1 MDNFILYDEISKSAN
16 TIIYKGRRKGSI
28 NFVSIH
34 CIDKSLRA
42 EITNLVRL
50 TYEIVHKNVVKFY
63 EWYETS
69 NHLWLVVE
77 LCTGGTLEA
86 ILKQDQCM
94 PESSIRN
101 FGVDLCE
108 GLFHIHQTGLLFC
121 DLNPKKIMV
130 DGNGTLKLG
139 DFGLSKLEGEN
150 LEEIFQEAFD
160 NRNDSGVTSIN
171 SSMKGGFGDP
181 LYIAPEVHKGEDNS
195 KSSDLWGLGCL
206 FYEMYTGVTPF
217 YSENSEQIAE
227 KIINKELPYPKGNK
241 LSTKPSNEFVGLLKG
256 LLEKDP
262 AKRFDWKQLAR
273 HQFWEGRLVHL
284 VPQTANSIMVNDSIL
299 DRSILTDRP
308 KTAHGQKP
316 EVNVSFSM
324 SSRLPV
330 DVSQNVTLQPI
341 DRQISEESTSVSKSY
356 TKFESK
362 KTFFVSSE
370 LNTSQIV
377 DNPKIQKAA
386 SLKFEPKSLPIANSG
401 LFRAEKLLK
410 LPRSEFNK
418 QLDII
423 KQNTNVPADKSAIAI
438 KNKLSL
444 LNYIGFICT
453 ESSQIANELIDIE
466 LYKDLVSIIKGGHNL
481 EMKMKAARIVA
492 LVFSKATRLDPSKQ
506 LTEVAQNIIGLLQ
519 SNRNDIKFKQ
529 GLLPALGELIYL
541 ISSQEALI
549 GKSIDSWLVPS
560 IAYSTIIR
568 SFGEDLIVNHIVCKT
583 IEKTACS
590 NSSHIQKFISM
601 QVDLVNGIWSCF
613 SHSSE
618 GLRATALST
627 LCLLTSHSIA
637 IFQTVIDKVTW
648 LDECIDCIS
657 SNNTRIQQS
666 ILTMFAIFIDEV
678 GLKNIPEKVRFY
690 CENFKT

>member
-101 FGVDLCE
+101 FGIDLCE
-108 GLFHIHQTGLLFC
+108 GLFHVHQSGLLFC

-160 NRNDSGVTSIN
+160 NKNDSGVTSIN
-171 SSMKGGFGDP
+171 SSIKSAFGDP

-206 FYEMYTGVTPF
+206 LYAMYTGVTPF
-217 YSENSEQIAE
+217 HADNPEQIAD

-241 LSTKPSNEFVGLLKG
+241 LSTKPSNEFVSLLKG
-256 LLEKDP
+256 LLEKDCV
-262 AKRFDWKQLAR
+262 KRFNWSQVAR
-273 HQFWEGRLVHL
+273 HPFWEGRLVHL
-284 VPQTANSIMVNDSIL
+284 VPQTAHSIMVNDSIL
-299 DRSILTDRP
+299 ERSILTDRP

-330 DVSQNVTLQPI
+330 DVSQNITLQPI
-341 DRQISEESTSVSKSY
+341 DRQISEESTSVSKSFS
-356 TKFESK
+356 KFESK
-362 KTFFVSSE
+362 KPFFISTE
-370 LNTSQIV
+370 LNTSQII
-377 DNPKIQKAA
+377 DNPKIQKPS
-386 SLKFEPKSLPIANSG
+386 SLKFEPKSLPIANNG

-423 KQNTNVPADKSAIAI
+423 KQNTNVPTEKTAIVI
-438 KNKLSL
+438 KNKLHL

-492 LVFSKATRLDPSKQ
+492 LIFSKATRLDPNKQ
-506 LTEVAQNIIGLLQ
+506 LTEVVQNIIGLIQ
-519 SNRNDIKFKQ
+519 SNRNDVKFKQ
-529 GLLPALGELIYL
+529 GLLPALGELMCL

-549 GKSIDSWLVPS
+549 GKSIDSWQIPS
-560 IAYSTIIR
+560 LAYSTIVR
-568 SFGEDLIVNHIVCKT
+568 SFGDDLMINHIVCK
-583 IEKTACS
+583 ISEKIASS
-590 NSSHIQKFISM
+590 NSSHIQKFISI
-601 QVDLVNGIWSCF
+601 QTELLNGIWSCF
-613 SHSSE
+613 SNSSE
-618 GLRATALST
+618 GLRMTALSA

-637 IFQTVIDKVTW
+637 IFQSVIEKVTW
-648 LDECIDCIS
+648 LDDCLDCIS

-666 ILTMFAIFIDEV
+666 ILTMFAIYIDEV
-678 GLKNIPEKVRFY
+678 GLKNIPEKVSFLTGS
-690 CENFKT
+690 N